1 MPAYNFRERFVP
13 MILDGSKHH
22 TIRRRRKRPTKPGD
36 VLRLYTGMRT
46 KECKLIASMQCTSV
60 VPVKIYPD
68 TGSVVLD
75 GKPLSEMEVVMFASR
90 DGFPDVYDFFEF
102 FQRYTADVLE
112 RELEVIYW
120 R

>member
-1 MPAYNFRERFVP
+1 MPAYNCQPRFVP

-22 TIRRRRKRPTKPGD
+22 TIRRKRKRPTKPGD
-36 VLRLYTGMRT
+36 LLKLYTGMRT
-46 KECKLIASMQCTSV
+46 KECKLIMSEKCTSV

-75 GKPLSEMEVVMFASR
+75 GKPLSETEVVIFASR

-102 FQRYTADVLE
+102 FQRYTSVVRED
-112 RELEVIYW
+112 ELEVIYW